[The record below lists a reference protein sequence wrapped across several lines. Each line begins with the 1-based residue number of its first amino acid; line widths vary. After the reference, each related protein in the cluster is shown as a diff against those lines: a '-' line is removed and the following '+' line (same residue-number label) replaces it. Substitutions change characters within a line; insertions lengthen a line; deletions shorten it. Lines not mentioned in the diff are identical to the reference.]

1 MSLQPE
7 GSQWLR
13 WSLEQ
18 VALTLGRRFPD
29 RHVWVVRASH
39 MYLHKFSCYQNFVE
53 SNMFGAPEH
62 LPYAPDLG
70 AFCHLRY
77 ILCNRPFSF
86 SEICVPDVFRDQKKC
101 RKNPPLSAHGGFMN

>member
-39 MYLHKFSCYQNFVE
+39 MYLHKFSCYNNFVE

-62 LPYAPDLG
+62 SPYSPDFG

-77 ILCNRPFSF
+77 MLCNWYKCMSR
-86 SEICVPDVFRDQKKC
+86 PDVFRDQKNVGKSPSFC
-101 RKNPPLSAHGGFMN
+101 PCSNFSKRK